1 MKSAMM
7 YLSLSFSL
15 VSLPAMAAYLDT
27 SPGVA
32 GERDEIAMQ
41 AYYLHLDIEAVSPE
55 ELARSRGGF
64 IAPGNIQIDIG
75 FEKILMVDGIL
86 QSQTKLSVDNLAAK
100 QLNQLSMGMVNLI
113 ESGSDP
119 VKADT
124 ASPLNHVLQNN
135 LDQKLIQSI
144 KVLDIQLKNVGNTS
158 RGPLQQMLHSQLIG
172 SLR

>member
-15 VSLPAMAAYLDT
+15 VSLPAIAAYLDT

-113 ESGSDP
+113 ESGSDS

>member
-75 FEKILMVDGIL
+75 FEKTLMVDGIL

-113 ESGSDP
+113 ESGSDS